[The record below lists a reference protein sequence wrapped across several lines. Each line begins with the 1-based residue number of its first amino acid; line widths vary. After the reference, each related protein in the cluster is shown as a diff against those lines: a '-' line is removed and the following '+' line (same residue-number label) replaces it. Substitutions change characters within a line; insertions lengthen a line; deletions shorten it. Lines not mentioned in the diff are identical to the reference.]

1 MTIKNNTKYGIL
13 LIGSLSL
20 LTLVVLGLPN
30 VSHDNTK
37 LASNA
42 DESIK
47 SPDRPINI
55 PMSGLL
61 QKYTYTDL
69 NNRSDTVIIG
79 TVKEILPPKW
89 NTVDGKRP
97 NKSRSEIILENVI
110 YTDII
115 ISVEKYVK
123 NPLSSN
129 ELTVRTSGGI
139 VGNDSMSTDYEPSLK
154 TGEKVLLYLIEDT
167 DPQIKNIGPKHFTFT
182 GYKQGKFTLTD
193 DGQAIGSDETISQ
206 EELLST
212 IKE

>member
-1 MTIKNNTKYGIL
+1 MTMKNNTKYGVL
-13 LIGSLSL
+13 LIGVLSL
-20 LTLVVLGLPN
+20 LTLAVLGLPN

-42 DESIK
+42 DKSIESLDK
-47 SPDRPINI
+47 PINI
-55 PMSGLL
+55 PVSGLL

-69 NNRSDTVIIG
+69 NNLSDTVVIG

-89 NTVDGKRP
+89 NAVDGKRP

-115 ISVEKYVK
+115 INVDKYVK

-129 ELTVRTSGGI
+129 ELTVRATGGT
-139 VGNDSMSTDYEPSLK
+139 VGNDSMSADHEPSFK

-167 DPQIKNIGPKHFTFT
+167 DPQIKNIGPKHFTVT